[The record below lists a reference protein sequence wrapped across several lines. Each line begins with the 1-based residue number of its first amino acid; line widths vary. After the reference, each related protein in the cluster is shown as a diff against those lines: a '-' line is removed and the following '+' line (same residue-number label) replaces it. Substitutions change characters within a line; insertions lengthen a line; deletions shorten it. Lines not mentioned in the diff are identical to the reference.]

1 MDQQTPTSSNLFDL
15 QMDQQAC
22 SYLGEAARWAR
33 FLSILGFVMCGILA
47 LVGLFMGS
55 FMSKTFNG
63 NLGNGYFFGG
73 PFITIIY
80 LIIAL
85 LYFFPCLYLFH
96 FGSKLRGALR
106 NNDQEMLSG
115 SFKNLKSC
123 FKFFGILAIIALGFY
138 AIALIAGIF
147 GAAMSR

>member
-1 MDQQTPTSSNLFDL
+1 MDQQAPTPSNLFDL
-15 QMDQQAC
+15 QIDQQAI

-47 LVGLFMGS
+47 LVGLFMGPFVS
-55 FMSKTFNG
+55 RMFASNMGTGSI
-63 NLGNGYFFGG
+63 LGG
-73 PFITIIY
+73 PFIAVIY
-80 LIIAL
+80 LLIAL
-85 LYFFPCLYLFH
+85 LYFLPCLYLFH
-96 FGSKLRGALR
+96 FGSKTRSAIQ
-106 NNDQEMLSG
+106 NNDQEMLSA

-123 FKFFGILAIIALGFY
+123 FKFFGILAIIVLGFY